1 MVQATMVQAT
11 ILKDLLLELLP
22 ERNSAHLKPHTLFH
36 LRGNPT

>member
-22 ERNSAHLKPHTLFH
+22 EKNRAHLTPHTLFH
-36 LRGNPT
+36 LRENPT